1 MACGL
6 DDVFPKVSS
15 RGRCGGVC
23 GQGSFAGGRM
33 VFEVHVKEF
42 EVVPDLAGLVVAAV
56 GFTFKDG
63 DIGL

>member
-1 MACGL
+1 
-6 DDVFPKVSS
+6 
-15 RGRCGGVC
+15 
-23 GQGSFAGGRM
+23 M